1 MLSGQ
6 CRSLCVVSTIVVF
19 LGLLMMVGRGQ
30 SSDRRLREVEV
41 ANHDGWPTPG
51 HEAAPIPTRDNL
63 VEQEQEFE
71 YVIEGEKKKGM
82 RRVVTLDIGGGEK
95 MEFVRI
101 PKGTFLMGAPDGESE
116 ALASE
121 KPQRRVE
128 VSRDFYL
135 GKFEVAQAQYKA
147 VTGADPS
154 HFKGGQL
161 PVENVSWED
170 ATAFCLTLSGRTK
183 QKIELPKEAQWEF
196 ACRAG
201 TTTPFHFGSKLNGD
215 LANCHGDAPYGTE
228 VKGANRKKTVDVG
241 SYPANPWGLHDMH
254 GNVWEWC
261 CDRYGPYDKL
271 ENLKDFFRLT
281 NQTDNRRVLRGGS
294 WDDFARN
301 CRAASRDDDSPDR
314 CYDFYGFRVCIRLD

>member
-1 MLSGQ
+1 MTTHQ
-6 CRSLCVVSTIVVF
+6 CRSLCVVASVVVF
-19 LGLLMMVGRGQ
+19 LTVLVMVGRGQ
-30 SSDRRLREVEV
+30 SSDRSSREAGV
-41 ANHDGWPTPG
+41 AHHDGLSALR
-51 HEAAPIPTRDNL
+51 HEAAPMLTKDTL
-63 VEQEQEFE
+63 TEKEQEFE
-71 YVIEGEKKKGM
+71 YIIEEEKKKGKRWM
-82 RRVVTLDIGGGEK
+82 VTLDIGGGEK
-95 MEFVRI
+95 MEFSRI
-101 PKGTFLMGAPDGESE
+101 PKGTFMMGAPDGEKDAE
-116 ALASE
+116 GHE

-128 VSRDFYL
+128 ISQDFYL
-135 GKFEVAQAQYKA
+135 GKFEVTQAQYKA

-154 HFKGGQL
+154 HFKGGRL

-183 QKIELPKEAQWEF
+183 RKIELPTEAQWEF

-228 VKGANRKKTVDVG
+228 VKGANKRKTVEVG
-241 SYPANPWGLHDMH
+241 SYPVNPWGLHDMH

-261 CDRYGPYDKL
+261 RDRYRPYDKL
-271 ENLKDFFRLT
+271 ENLKDFFQLA
-281 NQTDNRRVLRGGS
+281 NQPDIRRVLRGGS

-314 CYDFYGFRVCIRLD
+314 CYGFYGFRVCFRMD